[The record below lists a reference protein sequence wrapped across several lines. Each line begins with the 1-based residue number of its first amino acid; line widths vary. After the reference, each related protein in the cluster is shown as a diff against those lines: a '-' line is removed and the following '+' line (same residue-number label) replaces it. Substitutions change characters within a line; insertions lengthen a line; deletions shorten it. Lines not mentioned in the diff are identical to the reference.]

1 MKITAIEIKP
11 GMIIEHKNDYWNVLK
26 TQHVK
31 PGKGGAFNQ
40 VELKSVIKGTKLN
53 ERFRSSETV
62 EKAEVDEKKFNFL
75 YLEGDSCHF
84 MDNNTYEQVQVDSLL
99 MDDGHFYIKEGDSIE
114 ISFDNEEIIG
124 LLLPPK
130 TILKVIQTDPGHKGN
145 TATNALKPATLE
157 TGLEV
162 QVPLFINEGDLVKIH
177 TKDGSYSE
185 RVKQ

>member
-1 MKITAIEIKP
+1 
-11 GMIIEHKNDYWNVLK
+11 
-26 TQHVK
+26 
-31 PGKGGAFNQ
+31 
-40 VELKSVIKGTKLN
+40 
-53 ERFRSSETV
+53 
-62 EKAEVDEKKFNFL
+62 
-75 YLEGDSCHF
+75 
-84 MDNNTYEQVQVDSLL
+84 MDNNTYDQVQVNKLL

-162 QVPLFINEGDLVKIH
+162 QVPLFINEGDLVKID

>member
-1 MKITAIEIKP
+1 MSTTADIKNGAVINFKNSRMKIVEF
-11 GMIIEHKNDYWNVLK
+11 
-26 TQHVK
+26 QHVK
-31 PGKGGAFNQ
+31 PGKGPAF
-40 VELKSVIKGTKLN
+40 VRTKLKNIQSGKIIDHTFNSGTKIEFIRVTSRKFQYL
-53 ERFRSSETV
+53 FR
-62 EKAEVDEKKFNFL
+62 D
-75 YLEGDSCHF
+75 GDSFVF
-84 MDNNTYEQVQVDSLL
+84 MDNNTYDQVQVDSSL

-130 TILKVIQTDPGHKGN
+130 TILKVMQTDPGHKGN

>member
-1 MKITAIEIKP
+1 MSTTADIKNGAVINFKNARMKIVEF
-11 GMIIEHKNDYWNVLK
+11 
-26 TQHVK
+26 QHVK
-31 PGKGGAFNQ
+31 PGKGPAF
-40 VELKSVIKGTKLN
+40 VRTKLKN
-53 ERFRSSETV
+53 IQSGKIIDHTFNSGAKIEFIRVTSRKFQYLFR
-62 EKAEVDEKKFNFL
+62 D
-75 YLEGDSCHF
+75 GDSFVF

-130 TILKVIQTDPGHKGN
+130 TILKVIQTDTGHKGN

-162 QVPLFINEGDLVKIH
+162 QVPLFINEGDLVKID

>member
-1 MKITAIEIKP
+1 MASTADIRNGAVIL
-11 GMIIEHKNDYWNVLK
+11 HKNKRMKVVEF
-26 TQHVK
+26 QHVK
-31 PGKGGAFNQ
+31 PGKGPAF
-40 VELKSVIKGTKLN
+40 VRTKLKN
-53 ERFRSSETV
+53 IQSGKIIDHTFNSGAKIEFIRVTSRKFQYLFR
-62 EKAEVDEKKFNFL
+62 D
-75 YLEGDSCHF
+75 GDSFVF

-145 TATNALKPATLE
+145 TATDALKPATLE

-162 QVPLFINEGDLVKIH
+162 QVPLFINEGDLVKID

>member
-1 MKITAIEIKP
+1 MANTSDFKNGLIINHKSNLWK
-11 GMIIEHKNDYWNVLK
+11 IIEF
-26 TQHVK
+26 QHVK
-31 PGKGGAFNQ
+31 PGKGPAF
-40 VELKSVIKGTKLN
+40 VRTKLKDIQSGKIIDHTFN
-53 ERFRSSETV
+53 SGAKIEFIRVTSRKFQYLFR
-62 EKAEVDEKKFNFL
+62 D
-75 YLEGDSCHF
+75 GDSFVF

-162 QVPLFINEGDLVKIH
+162 QVPLFINEGDLVKID

>member
-1 MKITAIEIKP
+1 MCIRDRSGKIIDHTFNSGAKIEFIRVTSRKFQ
-11 GMIIEHKNDYWNVLK
+11 YL
-26 TQHVK
+26 
-31 PGKGGAFNQ
+31 
-40 VELKSVIKGTKLN
+40 
-53 ERFRSSETV
+53 FR
-62 EKAEVDEKKFNFL
+62 D
-75 YLEGDSCHF
+75 GDSFVF

-162 QVPLFINEGDLVKIH
+162 QVPLFINEGDLVKID

>member
-1 MKITAIEIKP
+1 MSNTADIKNGAVINFKNARMKIVEF
-11 GMIIEHKNDYWNVLK
+11 
-26 TQHVK
+26 QHVK
-31 PGKGGAFNQ
+31 PGKGPAF
-40 VELKSVIKGTKLN
+40 VRTKLKN
-53 ERFRSSETV
+53 IQSGKIMDHTFKSGAKIEFIRVTS
-62 EKAEVDEKKFNFL
+62 KKFQ
-75 YLEGDSCHF
+75 YLFRDGDSFVF

-99 MDDGHFYIKEGDSIE
+99 MVDGNFYINEGDSIE

-162 QVPLFINEGDLVKIH
+162 QVPLFINEGDLVKID